1 MINAITTQL
10 VVKDVVNTAEYY
22 RDFLGFEIID
32 YFLDPPIYAM
42 VERDG
47 IQIHFGKADTGK
59 VQTSNVKL
67 RKVGFDIYLWA
78 SDIESLFNELKEK
91 KVNIIE
97 SITQRVYGNKEFS
110 ILDCN
115 GFKIVFGEK

>member
-1 MINAITTQL
+1 MINGVTTQL
-10 VVKDVVNTAEYY
+10 VVKDVVKTAVYY

-32 YFLDPPIYAM
+32 YFLDPPVYAM
-42 VERDG
+42 VQRDG
-47 IQIHFGKADTGK
+47 IQIHFGKGDSEK
-59 VQTSNVKL
+59 VQTSNVEL
-67 RKVGFDIYLWA
+67 RKAGFDIYLWV
-78 SDIESLFNELKEK
+78 SEIKSLFNELKEK

-97 SITQRVYGNKEFS
+97 TLTQRVYGNVEFS